1 MMTSSVRAGP
11 APPLPLSPHPRHH
24 PTHRP
29 PPPHASACTS
39 APSRDACARAEL
51 AAPVP
56 TTARTQVPF
65 PRWRCTCAVRVRR
78 PCLAPCLR
86 RALSRVCSASRS
98 RSSCFRY
105 SRMLFE
111 FGQGWLRLS
120 FRADDY
126 YHDDLSYLGLCI
138 TLLLG
143 FFFGIIIVP
152 DLHHEL
158 SPQST

>member
-1 MMTSSVRAGP
+1 
-11 APPLPLSPHPRHH
+11 
-24 PTHRP
+24 
-29 PPPHASACTS
+29 
-39 APSRDACARAEL
+39 
-51 AAPVP
+51 
-56 TTARTQVPF
+56 
-65 PRWRCTCAVRVRR
+65 
-78 PCLAPCLR
+78 
-86 RALSRVCSASRS
+86 
-98 RSSCFRY
+98 
-105 SRMLFE
+105 MLFE

-158 SPQST
+158 SPQFTLYLYYHL